1 MLMNHS
7 DTPPVPPVPAA
18 GLAGPAGLA
27 GLGAARVRRRR
38 AVSLA
43 VTVAAAAG
51 LLTSCA
57 STSAHQP
64 TSAAGGATTSS
75 TQTPDAAM
83 SSASAGGMSA
93 ASGTVGLAACQ
104 AASLRVAINATQAG
118 GAAGS
123 TYLPVNFT
131 NTSSSACG
139 MYGYPGVSLVSAGN
153 RAGHQIGAAAQRNTA
168 FGKKPVRLAAGGV
181 AHAWLQVAEA
191 GNYPASTC
199 KPMTAHWLRVF
210 APGQTVALYVNHSF
224 DACSSTTAPL
234 LSVMPVR
241 SGQGVQGTTP

>member
-1 MLMNHS
+1 MLTIPS
-7 DTPPVPPVPAA
+7 ATPPASPVPSAPP
-18 GLAGPAGLA
+18 AGPGT
-27 GLGAARVRRRR
+27 ARVRGRR
-38 AVSLA
+38 AVPLA
-43 VTVAAAAG
+43 VTVMAAAG

-57 STSAHQP
+57 STSTHQAAS
-64 TSAAGGATTSS
+64 TAGGAATSS
-75 TQTPDAAM
+75 TRTPAAAM
-83 SSASAGGMSA
+83 SASADGMSA
-93 ASGTVGLAACQ
+93 ASGTVGLAACEP
-104 AASLRVAINATQAG
+104 ASLRVAINATQAG

-123 TYLPVNFT
+123 MYYPVNFT

-139 MYGYPGVSLVSAGN
+139 MYGYPGVSLVTAGDS
-153 RAGHQIGAAAQRNTA
+153 AGHQIGAAAQRNTA

-224 DACSSTTAPL
+224 DACSATTAPL
-234 LSVMPVR
+234 LSIMPVR
-241 SGQGVQGTTP
+241 SGLGVQGTTP